1 MRLSP
6 IQKIALLLLSALT
19 ATATSARAQAA
30 PFATTARSGVVFE
43 SYSFG
48 GNLAFDRISEMTIP
62 IAITQRFGKRVVVD
76 LGTAY
81 ASASVHQTDGTTID
95 HSGIIDTD
103 IRATIGLIPGRL
115 LFTLVGTLPTGA
127 AEVPDTTIPLFGAT
141 ATDLLG
147 FTTPGFGSGGG
158 LSAGFASAFKVG
170 QSWAVGTG
178 ASYRH
183 GSSYTPV
190 AGEGELSPGGEVR
203 ARVGLEGPLGRGK
216 YFRGALVYTTSGANE
231 VSGAG
236 PTLIGD
242 RALAYAAVSMPLG
255 RNNLA
260 LYGWE
265 MRRLRARDFDTPG
278 AISVPRGNVL
288 AFGARL
294 ERPLSPKVTLVPVLE
309 FRHELTGPTDK
320 MVLLGYLVRTG
331 SDIRYR
337 LSGQATAVVQAQ
349 VAFGKLNDDGDSVSL
364 FGPRLGVL
372 IEWSR

>member
-1 MRLSP
+1 MRVSP
-6 IQKIALLLLSALT
+6 PPKIALLLLGAVS
-19 ATATSARAQAA
+19 ATATNVRAQAT

-62 IAITQRFGKRVVVD
+62 IAVTQRFGKRVVVD

-81 ASASVHQTDGTTID
+81 ASASVRQTDGTTID

-103 IRATIGLIPGRL
+103 IRATIGVIPGRL
-115 LFTLVGTLPTGA
+115 LFTLVSTLPTGA

-190 AGEGELSPGGEVR
+190 AGGGELSPGGEVR
-203 ARVGLEGPLGRGK
+203 ARVGLEGPLGGGK

-255 RNNLA
+255 SSSLA

-265 MRRLRARDFDTPG
+265 MRRMSPRNADTN
-278 AISVPRGNVL
+278 AVVVPRGNVL

-337 LSGQATAVVQAQ
+337 LSGQATAVLQAQ
-349 VAFGKLNDDGDSVSL
+349 LAFGRLNDDGDSVSL
-364 FGPRLGVL
+364 VGPRLGVL